1 MPRTLVHQRATVL
14 CRQPG
19 LEERIYLR
27 MGGGRLRLTAAI
39 AIVVAT
45 ASLAGLRQANG
56 PRGSSAS
63 LVTPAEPTADA
74 LGLVGKWHA
83 TRAERLGSPAGP
95 ALRIGTHS
103 DAAGDGSS
111 IKLVFSRG
119 PTYEVVAER
128 LWLLSGP
135 RHAQTPLPVAKRSA
149 DTEPSWSPNG
159 RRIAFTRTL
168 RRGEDD
174 WPASLWV
181 MRADGRGGHLVAAD
195 QDWWVAHLEPDWSS
209 DGVWIAF
216 RSELPSPTI
225 ATAVKLVHPDGTG
238 GIQLISPGGAPDWSP
253 DGSAITF
260 VRWESPDIIWGGARD
275 IYRAAADGSGIKN
288 LTNDPADD
296 FDPTWSP
303 DGTRIAFV
311 SDRSGNPDIWIM
323 RGHGT
328 SPVQLTRNSA
338 PDRDPTWSPN
348 GKRLAFT
355 SSRVAEDPFAYNAST
370 DIFVIDADGTNLR
383 RLTWNPAIEAD
394 PDWQPSA
401 AN

>member
-1 MPRTLVHQRATVL
+1 
-14 CRQPG
+14 
-19 LEERIYLR
+19 
-27 MGGGRLRLTAAI
+27 
-39 AIVVAT
+39 
-45 ASLAGLRQANG
+45 
-56 PRGSSAS
+56 
-63 LVTPAEPTADA
+63 
-74 LGLVGKWHA
+74 
-83 TRAERLGSPAGP
+83 
-95 ALRIGTHS
+95 
-103 DAAGDGSS
+103 
-111 IKLVFSRG
+111 
-119 PTYEVVAER
+119 
-128 LWLLSGP
+128 
-135 RHAQTPLPVAKRSA
+135 
-149 DTEPSWSPNG
+149 
-159 RRIAFTRTL
+159 
-168 RRGEDD
+168 
-174 WPASLWV
+174 
-181 MRADGRGGHLVAAD
+181 
-195 QDWWVAHLEPDWSS
+195 
-209 DGVWIAF
+209 
-216 RSELPSPTI
+216 
-225 ATAVKLVHPDGTG
+225 
-238 GIQLISPGGAPDWSP
+238 
-253 DGSAITF
+253 